1 MRARSSASP
10 LSPLRRPL
18 RPPLRKRL
26 AAACAAPILATI
38 LALVP
43 GKAAADVR
51 IVSVKTDTQ
60 DVTVR
65 EVRVDGRTLKEAGR
79 SDTSLFVEAGQADS
93 PFDCTQTLAVGL
105 SNGRTVTRT
114 LDLCAANYAVT
125 VPVAE
130 TSAAETAATRVE
142 RKLLM
147 IQTDDD
153 TAIREVFID
162 GVAMP
167 VRRRS
172 RARVFVEMEGD
183 PDDGGRIACRR
194 DLRLVLADGR
204 ILKDRM
210 DICGDWKVTM
220 TTQARAAA
228 DTQSVRRAVPSDAG
242 PAAPPLA
249 GGVRRP
255 STGNGETALRG
266 SADATQDTAAP
277 EDTAQDA
284 GAGTQDTAATASA
297 AGPTIAPDPGA
308 LPLYDGRT
316 WSVAP
321 LGGDRLALVYGVPET
336 DDRAFRAS
344 CTRGSGRMTTTL
356 IGTVDGLR
364 EGAPVSVTLA
374 ARDVLRSY
382 TARGSSAN
390 TEAGVSEPVVTLA
403 ADDPI
408 WTALIRGSEL
418 TVAMDGT
425 WAYRVSLTGS
435 AGPVRR
441 FVEACAVPAPEIVAA
456 PDPSGGFVDP
466 GAAGFAGDGASCAD
480 EGFIRSVPSSR
491 PATLIFRNER
501 QRPVVVHWIDFDGD
515 RRMQARI
522 PPGGEMVQPTVA
534 GHPWLVANLRGR
546 CLGIYLP
553 RGASRTVTLR
563 PTRELPPEP
572 EVFAPAPLDPYPL
585 DTFPPE
591 PLPPE
596 PLPPAP
602 VPSGPLFGGVED
614 QLRLDYDCAGGAY
627 LTVTIDNVRR
637 VAVVRESG
645 LSPVTLADRSNGPDL
660 LYASRGYRLEGSGN
674 RVIWTRPGAGPRS
687 CRIF

>member
-10 LSPLRRPL
+10 LSSLRL
-18 RPPLRKRL
+18 RL
-26 AAACAAPILATI
+26 AAACAVPILAAI

-43 GKAAADVR
+43 GDAAADVR

-79 SDTSLFVEAGQADS
+79 SDASLFVEAGQADS

-105 SNGRTVTRT
+105 SDGRTVTRT

-130 TSAAETAATRVE
+130 ASAADTSAPRVE

-183 PDDGGRIACRR
+183 PDNEGRIACRR

-220 TTQARAAA
+220 ETDARAAA
-228 DTQSVRRAVPSDAG
+228 DTRTVRRAVPSDAG

-255 STGNGETALRG
+255 STASGDAALRG
-266 SADATQDTAAP
+266 SADATQDRSAPDDTEQTADAATDESASGISATAAEP
-277 EDTAQDA
+277 
-284 GAGTQDTAATASA
+284 AT
-297 AGPTIAPDPGA
+297 APDPGA

-316 WSVAP
+316 WSAAP
-321 LGGDRLALVYGVPET
+321 LDGDRLALVYGVPQT
-336 DDRAFRAS
+336 DDRGFHAT

-418 TVAMDGT
+418 TVAMDGA
-425 WAYRVSLTGS
+425 WAYRVSLSGS

-441 FVEACAVPAPEIVAA
+441 FVEACAVPAPEIVAG
-456 PDPSGGFVDP
+456 PGRSGGFVDP
-466 GAAGFAGDGASCAD
+466 GTAGFAGDGASCAD

-491 PATLIFRNER
+491 PATLIFHNAR

-563 PTRELPPEP
+563 PARELPPEP
-572 EVFAPAPLDPYPL
+572 EVFAPGPRDQ
-585 DTFPPE
+585 F
-591 PLPPE
+591 PPE

-602 VPSGPLFGGVED
+602 VPTGPLFGAVED

-637 VAVVRESG
+637 VAIVRESG
-645 LSPVTLADRSNGPDL
+645 LSPVTLADRSNGPDF

-674 RVIWTRPGAGPRS
+674 RVTWTRPGAGPRS